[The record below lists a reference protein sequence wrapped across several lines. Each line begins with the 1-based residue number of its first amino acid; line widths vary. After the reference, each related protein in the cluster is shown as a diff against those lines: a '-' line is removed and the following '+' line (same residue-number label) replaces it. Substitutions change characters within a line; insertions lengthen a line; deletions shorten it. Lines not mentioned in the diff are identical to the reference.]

1 MIDLND
7 FETVGEIK
15 LTRISPEQVAIRK
28 IRRRLQAHKMDGTT
42 PNSVEK
48 AFMSVTLATI
58 HGEMKRRIEARRKL
72 KQEQAA

>member
-7 FETVGEIK
+7 FEAVGEIK
-15 LTRISPEQVAIRK
+15 LTRISPERIAIRK

-42 PNSVEK
+42 PSSVEK
-48 AFMSVTLATI
+48 VFMSVTLAAI
-58 HGEMKRRIEARRKL
+58 HGEMKRRIEKREL

>member
-7 FETVGEIK
+7 FEAVGEIK
-15 LTRISPEQVAIRK
+15 LTRISPERIAIRK

-42 PNSVEK
+42 PSNADK
-48 AFMSVTLATI
+48 AFMGVTLALI
-58 HGEMKRRIEARRKL
+58 HGELKRRIEERKH